1 MDLHHGDQG
10 RVEIVSLGLLGVED
24 FDWIC
29 PTGNGE
35 DRTAEEVFGELLGV
49 ECSRG
54 HDEFEVWSAFKG
66 LCKALSKLS
75 SSITTIK
82 HAYSSED
89 RTERPWRWCVH
100 EPRPT

>member
-49 ECSRG
+49 ERRG
-54 HDEFEVWSAFKG
+54 GDDELEVGTALDG
-66 LCKALSKLS
+66 LCIIISICS
-75 SSITTIK
+75 SYGI
-82 HAYSSED
+82 
-89 RTERPWRWCVH
+89 
-100 EPRPT
+100 